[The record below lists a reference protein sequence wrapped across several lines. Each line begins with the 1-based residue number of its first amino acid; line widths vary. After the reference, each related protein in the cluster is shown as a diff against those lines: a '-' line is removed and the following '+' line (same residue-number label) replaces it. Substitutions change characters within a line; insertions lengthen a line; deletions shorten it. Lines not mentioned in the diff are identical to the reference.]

1 MPSTRH
7 KHFPRTVPGDSPRPR
22 LLEFLGLHC
31 CMGAAIGIAIAGG
44 VVLSN
49 LGRIGDLLRET
60 SDPVVPMVLF
70 FASFALTF
78 ASIKMGMA
86 VMLLPLEPAGDDEP
100 PPGIEPEHE
109 PGYAGAEPTE
119 PTPVKVERDPNR
131 LLGRRE

>member
-31 CMGAAIGIAIAGG
+31 FMGAAIGIAIAGG

-60 SDPVVPMVLF
+60 SDPLVPMVLF

-86 VMLLPLEPAGDDEP
+86 VMMLPLEPASDDEP

-109 PGYAGAEPTE
+109 PGYAGAEPKE
-119 PTPVKVERDPNR
+119 PTPVKAARDPNR